1 MCLLSYFQTLA
12 HSFDFILKWFN
23 CWTYGKSLF
32 VGHLSLPFPPIDGI
46 KSNPGNL
53 EFQIHSPLA
62 VFLRS
67 LQNWQ
72 ATICAHNIIIQGV
85 PKKRNNRTFW
95 LWTLFWP
102 FFDLLMTLT
111 PYKHLIK
118 YFLCPN
124 HNFLSIRIFKRLFCR
139 VLGHQKVKN
148 GQKRVLSQQILL
160 LLYFGTPCTF
170 SLRRVLP
177 TAIADVSH

>member
-1 MCLLSYFQTLA
+1 M
-12 HSFDFILKWFN
+12 
-23 CWTYGKSLF
+23 
-32 VGHLSLPFPPIDGI
+32 
-46 KSNPGNL
+46 
-53 EFQIHSPLA
+53 
-62 VFLRS
+62 
-67 LQNWQ
+67 
-72 ATICAHNIIIQGV
+72 TICRCTSALIIGK
-85 PKKRNNRTFW
+85 PKMNYGRTSEGQKDREKRPTDRNTFYRGSQIRKGNRSVDFGPFLW
-95 LWTLFWP
+95 L
-102 FFDLLMTLT
+102 FFELLVLMTLT

-124 HNFLSIRIFKRLFCR
+124 HNFLSIRIFKSFFCR